1 MGHLHLHGS
10 QNLGSYRVTNL
21 FKPGR
26 FEHHASPAR
35 FERHAAHP
43 YFPHALRAYPPG
55 LTTHTQSMNSSPHAN
70 PLNYANLAAVTCTQQ
85 IPTRLFL
92 QATYLAPIL
101 RLLVLLI
108 CLHLVL

>member
-10 QNLGSYRVTNL
+10 QNQGSYRVTNL

-26 FEHHASPAR
+26 FEHHA
-35 FERHAAHP
+35 AHP
-43 YFPHALRAYPPG
+43 LPHALRAYPPD
-55 LTTHTQSMNSSPHAN
+55 LTTHTQSMNSSPDAN

-92 QATYLAPIL
+92 QATYLAPTL